1 MKMWPVTVMTL
12 SMVFAGS
19 GSFSRLRA
27 QDAAVTPDAETQR
40 CVNWIKATVP
50 VANMHGFDP
59 AHFCSGIKD
68 GNLGGWIATSQCGA
82 SPALFTG
89 TAPKY
94 CASWG
99 EISAYEAWAAG
110 FSSATKDG
118 RELIEEAS
126 DSTKDAQR
134 NAITFYSKTA
144 VGMGSLRVPAG
155 MYKLV
160 PSKSSDGW
168 SLAVARLDGEWD
180 DANAPQQYLGTV
192 AMKRVAPGIEIGK
205 DYLEIWAG
213 NFAAGCE
220 GGSPGISRELH
231 LILGSTDLLVCI
243 RPEQA
248 PQNQETS
255 KSGDLHGTE

>member
-1 MKMWPVTVMTL
+1 
-12 SMVFAGS
+12 
-19 GSFSRLRA
+19 
-27 QDAAVTPDAETQR
+27 
-40 CVNWIKATVP
+40 
-50 VANMHGFDP
+50 
-59 AHFCSGIKD
+59 
-68 GNLGGWIATSQCGA
+68 
-82 SPALFTG
+82 
-89 TAPKY
+89 
-94 CASWG
+94 
-99 EISAYEAWAAG
+99 
-110 FSSATKDG
+110 
-118 RELIEEAS
+118 
-126 DSTKDAQR
+126 
-134 NAITFYSKTA
+134 
-144 VGMGSLRVPAG
+144 VPAG